1 MVAARS
7 KSTAN
12 RRRVRVKRAY
22 DPPSKDDGVRILVD
36 GLWPRG
42 KTKAE
47 LHLDLWLK
55 SVAPSPHL
63 RKWFCHD
70 PEKWTDF
77 QREYSSEL
85 KANSEA
91 LKPIIDAMKHGT
103 VTLVYG
109 ARDTEHNHAICL
121 KRFLDT
127 HYP

>member
-1 MVAARS
+1 MVAAKS
-7 KSTAN
+7 KSTAKQG
-12 RRRVRVKRAY
+12 RVRIKRAY
-22 DPPSKDDGVRILVD
+22 DPPSKEDGVRILVD

-55 SVAPSPHL
+55 SVAPSPYL

-70 PEKWTDF
+70 PEKWADF
-77 QREYSSEL
+77 QREYFSEL

-91 LKPIIDAMKHGT
+91 LKPIIDALKCGT

-109 ARDTEHNHAICL
+109 ARDIEHNHAVCL
-121 KRFLDT
+121 KRFLEM
-127 HYP
+127 HYL